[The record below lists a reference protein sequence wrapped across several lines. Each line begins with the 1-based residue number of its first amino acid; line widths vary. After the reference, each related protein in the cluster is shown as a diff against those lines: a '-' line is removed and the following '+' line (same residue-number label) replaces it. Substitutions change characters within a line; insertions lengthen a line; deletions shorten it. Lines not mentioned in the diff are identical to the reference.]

1 VRTSLCFLIAII
13 SSIDPFFFF
22 LTSYEQSNPSFFL
35 SGSCEL
41 GSGPDLSHLLFPCD
55 LNGIG
60 TMSVTE
66 CAEESY
72 PMNHCTDGSGNP
84 RRNDHAHLGQ
94 PQQGPAVSS
103 LWRLNVEVLGWVSLH
118 RKAYKLQD
126 PRLLLSGPW
135 GWH

>member
-103 LWRLNVEVLGWVSLH
+103 L
-118 RKAYKLQD
+118 
-126 PRLLLSGPW
+126 
-135 GWH
+135 